1 MDILAQSEPR
11 PRVVII
17 GAGFGGLEAAKVLQ
31 GEPTAVTLV
40 DRQNHHLFQPLLYQ
54 VATAGLSPGDI
65 SYPVRAVFREDKLTN
80 VLLAEAT
87 GVDLDAKCVQLADG
101 ELRYDYLILA
111 TGARHSYFGNSEW
124 ERFAPGLK
132 DLRDALEIR
141 RRILLAFEKAEREA
155 DPAEREALL
164 TFVIVGGGPTGVEL
178 AGAIAEIAHQV
189 LIDDFREIDPGSTR
203 VILVQGG
210 DRVLPGFPEELS
222 AKAQSALE
230 KLGCWVWT
238 GKRVTDVASDHV
250 MVGEQRVAT
259 CTTLWAAGVRASSLG
274 KSLGVELDH
283 AGRVVVNEDLSI
295 PGRPEAFVVGDL
307 ASFTD
312 QGGETLPGVAPVAIQ
327 QGRHAAR
334 NVERLI
340 AGKATA
346 GFEYVDKGSLA
357 TIGKAAAV
365 ARIGKMKLSGLIA
378 WLAWT
383 FIHLMYLVGFR
394 NRAVVTFSWIWSYVR
409 TQRGARLIYKLDR
422 SP

>member
-1 MDILAQSEPR
+1 MDILAQSHVR

-17 GAGFGGLEAAKVLQ
+17 GAGFGGLEAAKVLR

-54 VATAGLSPGDI
+54 VATAALSPGDI

-87 GVDLDAKCVQLADG
+87 AVDLDAKRVQLADG
-101 ELRYDYLILA
+101 ELEYDYLILA
-111 TGARHSYFGNSEW
+111 TGARHSYFGNPQW

-141 RRILLAFEKAEREA
+141 RRILLAFEKAERES
-155 DPAEREALL
+155 DPAAREALL

-189 LIDDFREIDPGSTR
+189 LIDDFRQIDPASTR
-203 VILVQGG
+203 VILVQSG

-222 AKAQSALE
+222 AKAEHALK

-238 GKRVTDVASDHV
+238 GKRVTDLGSDHV
-250 MVGEQRVAT
+250 MIGEQRVAT

-274 KSLGVELDH
+274 KSLEVELDQ
-283 AGRVVVNEDLSI
+283 AGRVVVGEDLSI
-295 PGRPEAFVVGDL
+295 PGHPEVFVAGDL
-307 ASFTD
+307 ASIS
-312 QGGETLPGVAPVAIQ
+312 QSGEKLPGVAPVAIQ

-334 NVERLI
+334 NIDLLI
-340 AGKATA
+340 SSKPTMA
-346 GFEYVDKGSLA
+346 FEYVDKGSLA

-383 FIHLMYLVGFR
+383 FIHVMYLVGFR
-394 NRAVVTFSWIWSYVR
+394 NRVVVTFSWIWSYVR
-409 TQRGARLIYKLDR
+409 TQRGARLIYKLD
-422 SP
+422 